1 MMIIAEV
8 MITQFVIPGDKQM
21 LMRLFGME
29 YGIYGETPARLLASL
44 S

>member
-1 MMIIAEV
+1 MTIVAEV

-21 LMRLFGME
+21 LMGPLGIA
-29 YGIYGETPARLLASL
+29 YGIYGETPARLLAGL